1 MVDVDWGCKV
11 TFVSFCWVIEKRL
24 EALVRILV
32 SIAFAVALFVSFQLT
47 FSQTSG
53 STQASTPTQELLVVH
68 GAKIYPV
75 TGPAIE
81 RGVLIVRGRKIEA
94 VGAEGKVAIPKGA
107 RGVDASGKVI
117 IPGIVDTHSHIG
129 IGSRPSVPANED
141 VNEGTGPIQPG
152 LRALDAIYPGDPGI
166 RMALAG
172 GVTTANIMPGS
183 GNVIGGQT
191 AYVKLRGKTIDEMLI
206 PGTIGGLKMANGENP
221 KHYGRENQAPMTRM
235 EIAAMARKEFIKAQ
249 EYKRKWDDYNK
260 KVAAGEKDA
269 KAPDRDLELEPLVEV
284 LEGTRIVQHHTHR
297 ADDIMTVVRLSEEFH
312 FRVVIHHGSESYKVA
327 DELAKHKIPVTLTI
341 VDSPGGKLEATQ
353 AEFEAAAILDKAGV
367 KVAINTDDY
376 INSSRFL
383 LREAALTIRGGLSE
397 TSALRAL
404 TINGAEMLDLQNR
417 VGTLEPGKD
426 ADFVVLSGNPFS
438 VYTKVLE
445 TWIEGEKE
453 FDRSRSEDL
462 RYATGGFQ
470 IADRYP
476 KLIESSMG
484 GAR

>member
-1 MVDVDWGCKV
+1 
-11 TFVSFCWVIEKRL
+11 
-24 EALVRILV
+24 VRILE
-32 SIAFAVALFVSFQLT
+32 FASSAAAVIALFQLS

-53 STQASTPTQELLVVH
+53 PTPASPGTQELLVVR

-75 TGPAIE
+75 SGTAIE
-81 RGVLIVRGRKIEA
+81 RGVLIVRGTKIEA
-94 VGAEGKVAIPKGA
+94 VGADSKVAIPKGA
-107 RGVDASGKVI
+107 RVVDASGKVI

-152 LRALDAIYPGDPGI
+152 LRALDAIYPEDPGI
-166 RMALAG
+166 HMALSG

-191 AYVKLRGKTIDEMLI
+191 AYVKLRGRTIDEMLI

-235 EIAAMARKEFIKAQ
+235 EEAALARKEFTKAQ
-249 EYKRKWDDYNK
+249 EYKRKWDEYNK
-260 KVAAGEKDA
+260 KVAAGDKDA
-269 KAPDRDLELEPLVEV
+269 KAPDRDPELEPLVEV
-284 LEGTRIVQHHTHR
+284 LEGKRIVQHHTHR

-312 FRVVIHHGSESYKVA
+312 FKVVIHHGSEAYQVA
-327 DELAKHKIPVTLTI
+327 DELAKHKVPVTLTI
-341 VDSPGGKLEATQ
+341 VDAPGGKLEATQ
-353 AEFEAAAILDKAGV
+353 VEFEAAAILEKAGV
-367 KVAINTDDY
+367 KVAVNTDDF

-383 LREAALTIRGGLSE
+383 LREAALTMRGGLSE
-397 TSALRAL
+397 TAALEAL
-404 TINGAEMLDLQNR
+404 TRNAAEMLDLQNR
-417 VGTLEPGKD
+417 VGTLEPAKD
-426 ADFVVLSGNPFS
+426 ADFVVLSGDPFS

-445 TWIEGEKE
+445 TWIEGEKV
-453 FDRSRSEDL
+453 FDRSRPEDL

-470 IADRYP
+470 VANRYP
-476 KLIESSMG
+476 KLLPSSTG

>member
-1 MVDVDWGCKV
+1 M
-11 TFVSFCWVIEKRL
+11 
-24 EALVRILV
+24 RILRFA
-32 SIAFAVALFVSFQLT
+32 SAIAALFAAFQLT

-53 STQASTPTQELLVVH
+53 PTEASLGTQEVLIVR

-75 TGPAIE
+75 SGPAIE
-81 RGVLIVRGRKIEA
+81 RGVLIVRGAKIEA
-94 VGAEGKVAIPKGA
+94 VGAESKVAIPKGA
-107 RGVDASGKVI
+107 RVVDASGKVI
-117 IPGIVDTHSHIG
+117 IPGIVDSHSHIG
-129 IGSRPSVPANED
+129 IAPRPSVPANED
-141 VNEGTGPIQPG
+141 TNEGTGPIQPA
-152 LRALDAIYPGDPGI
+152 LRALDAIYPEDPGI

-206 PGTIGGLKMANGENP
+206 PGAIGGLKMANGENP

-235 EIAAMARKEFIKAQ
+235 EVAALARKEFTKAQ
-249 EYKRKWDDYNK
+249 EYKRKWDEYNK
-260 KVAAGEKDA
+260 KVAAGDKDA
-269 KAPDRDLELEPLVEV
+269 KVPDRDLELEPLVQV

-312 FRVVIHHGSESYKVA
+312 FRVVIHHGSEAYQVA
-327 DELAKHKIPVTLTI
+327 DELAKHKVPVTLTI
-341 VDSPGGKLEATQ
+341 VDAPGGKLEATQ
-353 AEFEAAAILDKAGV
+353 VELEAAAILEKAGV
-367 KVAINTDDY
+367 KVAINTDDF

-397 TSALRAL
+397 AAALEAL
-404 TINGAEMLDLQNR
+404 TRNPAEMLDLQNR

-445 TWIEGEKE
+445 TWIEGEKV
-453 FDRSRSEDL
+453 FDRSRPEDL
-462 RYATGGFQ
+462 RYSTGGFQ
-470 IADRYP
+470 VANRYP
-476 KLIESSMG
+476 KLLQSPTG

>member
-1 MVDVDWGCKV
+1 
-11 TFVSFCWVIEKRL
+11 
-24 EALVRILV
+24 LVVAVL
-32 SIAFAVALFVSFQLT
+32 FASFQLIV
-47 FSQTSG
+47 SQTSG
-53 STQASTPTQELLVVH
+53 TKPASSASQELIVVR

-75 TGPAIE
+75 GGPAIE
-81 RGVLIVRGRKIEA
+81 RGVLMVRGGKIEA
-94 VGAEGKVAIPKGA
+94 VDSEGKVAIPKGA
-107 RGVDASGKVI
+107 RVVDASGKVI

-152 LRALDAIYPGDPGI
+152 LRALDAIYPADPGI

-191 AYVKLRGKTIDEMLI
+191 AYVKLRGKTIEEMLI
-206 PGTIGGLKMANGENP
+206 PGAIGGLKMANGENP

-235 EIAAMARKEFIKAQ
+235 EIAALARKEFMKAQ
-249 EYKRKWDDYNK
+249 DYKRKWDEYNTK
-260 KVAAGEKDA
+260 IAAGDKDA
-269 KAPDRDLELEPLVEV
+269 KAPDRDLELEPLVQV
-284 LEGTRIVQHHTHR
+284 LEGRRIVQHHTHR
-297 ADDIMTVVRLSEEFH
+297 ADDIMTVVRLAEEFH
-312 FRVVIHHGSESYKVA
+312 FRVVIHHGSEAYKVA
-327 DELAKHKIPVTLTI
+327 DELAKRQIPVTLTI

-353 AEFEAAAILDKAGV
+353 VEFEAAAILEKAGV
-367 KVAINTDDY
+367 KLAINTDDY

-397 TSALRAL
+397 TAALRAL
-404 TINGAEMLDLQNR
+404 TINGAEMLDLQSR

-445 TWIEGEKE
+445 TWIEGEKV
-453 FDRSRSEDL
+453 FDRGRPEDL

-470 IADRYP
+470 VADRYP
-476 KLIESSMG
+476 KLIPRAIG
-484 GAR
+484 GAQ

>member
-1 MVDVDWGCKV
+1 M
-11 TFVSFCWVIEKRL
+11 
-24 EALVRILV
+24 RILQ
-32 SIAFAVALFVSFQLT
+32 FASSAAAAIALFQLS

-53 STQASTPTQELLVVH
+53 PTPASPGTQELLVVR

-75 TGPAIE
+75 SGPAIE
-81 RGVLIVRGRKIEA
+81 REVLIVRGTKIET
-94 VGAEGKVAIPKGA
+94 VGAEPKVAIPKGA
-107 RGVDASGKVI
+107 RVVDASGKVI

-129 IGSRPSVPANED
+129 IFPRPSVPANED
-141 VNEGTGPIQPG
+141 GNEGTGPIQPG
-152 LRALDAIYPGDPGI
+152 LRALDAIYPQDPGV
-166 RMALAG
+166 RMALSG

-191 AYVKLRGKTIDEMLI
+191 AYVKLRGRTIDEMLI

-235 EIAAMARKEFIKAQ
+235 EVAALARKEFTKAQ
-249 EYKRKWDDYNK
+249 EYKRKWDEYNK
-260 KVAAGEKDA
+260 KVAAGDKDA
-269 KAPDRDLELEPLVEV
+269 KVPDRDLDLEPLVEV
-284 LEGTRIVQHHTHR
+284 LEGKRIVQHHTHR

-312 FRVVIHHGSESYKVA
+312 FKVVIHHGSESYLVA
-327 DELAKHKIPVTLTI
+327 DELAKHKVPVTLTI
-341 VDSPGGKLEATQ
+341 VDAPGGKLEATQ
-353 AEFEAAAILDKAGV
+353 AELEAAAILEKAGV
-367 KVAINTDDY
+367 KVAINTDDF

-397 TSALRAL
+397 TAALEAL
-404 TINGAEMLDLQNR
+404 TRNAAEMLDLQNR

-426 ADFVVLSGNPFS
+426 ADFVVLSGDPFS

-445 TWIEGEKE
+445 TWIEGEKL
-453 FDRSRSEDL
+453 FDRSRPEDL

-470 IADRYP
+470 VANRYP
-476 KLIESSMG
+476 KLLQSSMA

>member
-1 MVDVDWGCKV
+1 MLR
-11 TFVSFCWVIEKRL
+11 FAAS
-24 EALVRILV
+24 
-32 SIAFAVALFVSFQLT
+32 AVAVFISFQLVV
-47 FSQTSG
+47 SQTSG
-53 STQASTPTQELLVVH
+53 PTQASSGQELLVIR

-75 TGPAIE
+75 SGPAIE
-81 RGVLIVRGRKIEA
+81 RGILTVRGGKIEA
-94 VGAEGKVAIPKGA
+94 VGSESKVAVPKGA
-107 RGVDASGKVI
+107 RVMDATGKVI

-141 VNEGTGPIQPG
+141 VSEGTGPIQPA

-166 RMALAG
+166 RMALSG

-183 GNVIGGQT
+183 GNVMGGQT
-191 AYVKLRGKTIDEMLI
+191 AYVKLRGRTIDEMLI

-235 EIAAMARKEFIKAQ
+235 EITALARKEFTKAQ
-249 EYKRKWDDYNK
+249 EYKRKWEEYNK
-260 KVAAGEKDA
+260 KVAAGDKDA
-269 KAPDRDLELEPLVEV
+269 KAPDRDLELEPVVQV

-312 FRVVIHHGSESYKVA
+312 FRVVIHHGSEAYKVA
-327 DELAKHKIPVTLTI
+327 DELAKRKIPVTLTI

-367 KVAINTDDY
+367 KIAVNTDDF

-397 TSALRAL
+397 ATALRAL
-404 TINGAEMLDLQNR
+404 TINAAEMLDLQNH

-445 TWIEGEKE
+445 TWIEGEKV
-453 FDRSRSEDL
+453 FDRSRPEDL

-470 IADRYP
+470 IANRYP
-476 KLIESSMG
+476 KLMQSSMK
-484 GAR
+484 GAQ

>member
-1 MVDVDWGCKV
+1 
-11 TFVSFCWVIEKRL
+11 
-24 EALVRILV
+24 VRILG
-32 SIAFAVALFVSFQLT
+32 FAASVVILFLSFQLAR
-47 FSQTSG
+47 SQTSG
-53 STQASTPTQELLVVH
+53 SSGQELLVVR

-75 TGPAIE
+75 SGPAIE
-81 RGVLIVRGRKIEA
+81 RGVLTVRGGKIEA
-94 VGAEGKVAIPKGA
+94 VGAESKVAIAKGA
-107 RGVDASGKVI
+107 RIIDATGKFI

-141 VNEGTGPIQPG
+141 VNEGTGPIQPA
-152 LRALDAIYPGDPGI
+152 LRALDAIYPADPGI
-166 RMALAG
+166 RMALSG

-191 AYVKLRGKTIDEMLI
+191 AYVKLRGRTIDEMLI
-206 PGTIGGLKMANGENP
+206 PGAIGGLKMANGENP

-235 EIAAMARKEFIKAQ
+235 EIAALARKEYMKAQ
-249 EYKRKWDDYNK
+249 EYKHKWDEYNK

-269 KAPDRDLELEPLVEV
+269 KAPDRDLELEPLVQV

-312 FRVVIHHGSESYKVA
+312 FRVVIHHGSEAYKVA
-327 DELAKHKIPVTLTI
+327 DELAKRKIPVTLTI

-353 AEFEAAAILDKAGV
+353 VELEAAAILDKAGV
-367 KVAINTDDY
+367 KVAVNTDDY

-397 TSALRAL
+397 TTALRAL
-404 TINGAEMLDLQNR
+404 TINGAEMLDLQSR

-445 TWIEGEKE
+445 TWIEGEKV
-453 FDRSRSEDL
+453 FDRSRPEDL

-470 IADRYP
+470 IANRYP
-476 KLIESSMG
+476 KLMQSSMG
-484 GAR
+484 GAQ

>member
-1 MVDVDWGCKV
+1 
-11 TFVSFCWVIEKRL
+11 
-24 EALVRILV
+24 VRILE
-32 SIAFAVALFVSFQLT
+32 FASSAAAVIALFQLS

-53 STQASTPTQELLVVH
+53 PTPASPGTQELLVVR

-75 TGPAIE
+75 SGTAIE
-81 RGVLIVRGRKIEA
+81 RGVLIVRGTKIEA
-94 VGAEGKVAIPKGA
+94 VGADSKVAIPKGA
-107 RGVDASGKVI
+107 RVVDASGKVI

-141 VNEGTGPIQPG
+141 VNEGTGPIQPA
-152 LRALDAIYPGDPGI
+152 LRALDAIYPEDPGI
-166 RMALAG
+166 RMALSG

-191 AYVKLRGKTIDEMLI
+191 AYVKLRGRTIDEMLI

-235 EIAAMARKEFIKAQ
+235 EEAALARKEFTKAQ
-249 EYKRKWDDYNK
+249 EYKRKWDEYNK
-260 KVAAGEKDA
+260 KVAAGDKDA

-284 LEGTRIVQHHTHR
+284 LEGKRIVQHHTHR

-312 FRVVIHHGSESYKVA
+312 FKVVIHHGSEAYQVA
-327 DELAKHKIPVTLTI
+327 DELAKHKVPVTLTI
-341 VDSPGGKLEATQ
+341 VDAPGGKLEATQ
-353 AEFEAAAILDKAGV
+353 VELEAAAILEKAGV
-367 KVAINTDDY
+367 KVAVNTDDF

-383 LREAALTIRGGLSE
+383 LREAALTMRGGLSE
-397 TSALRAL
+397 TAALEAL
-404 TINGAEMLDLQNR
+404 TRNAAEMLDLQNR

-426 ADFVVLSGNPFS
+426 ADFVVLSGDPFS

-445 TWIEGEKE
+445 TWIEGEKV
-453 FDRSRSEDL
+453 FDRSRPEDL

-470 IADRYP
+470 VANRYP
-476 KLIESSMG
+476 KLLPSSTE